1 MYSSF
6 FMNDNFFKKYEIV
19 RNMLKDK
26 DEIST
31 IFKIQVLLKNEALKW
46 FFNQKIEN
54 CSNEKVNST
63 LKG

>member
-31 IFKIQVLLKNEALKW
+31 IFKIQVLLKNEALKR
-46 FFNQKIEN
+46 FFN
-54 CSNEKVNST
+54 
-63 LKG
+63 